1 MSPHLLSVDPPP
13 PIWIYDFRDRPDLPD
28 GPLAPTEY
36 NGRHARV
43 AALLRDI
50 LDFHRLEFG
59 WRSHDGRGGRLAL
72 FLDSPRQGGW
82 SDPYLGYLGLTGPR
96 TYEGRDGRLYRFDDF
111 AVSADYAAHEFQHL
125 VTHACA
131 ELGASTPEAHALNE
145 SLSDCFAIAFRHWR
159 ARKAGAAARAVDWRF
174 GAGVALEPLSCTRN
188 LAEPGDPRAWT
199 PGFAHWSEVRPN
211 EKGVVDGYALSLV
224 ASLAF
229 RRVAYAL
236 GEDVL
241 APARIWQAALAD
253 PRMRGV
259 KTFAGFADL
268 TLSTARARWREA
280 EHAVQ
285 AGWASVGVAPG
296 APIIV

>member
-1 MSPHLLSVDPPP
+1 M
-13 PIWIYDFRDRPDLPD
+13 
-28 GPLAPTEY
+28 
-36 NGRHARV
+36 
-43 AALLRDI
+43 
-50 LDFHRLEFG
+50 
-59 WRSHDGRGGRLAL
+59 
-72 FLDSPRQGGW
+72 
-82 SDPYLGYLGLTGPR
+82 
-96 TYEGRDGRLYRFDDF
+96 
-111 AVSADYAAHEFQHL
+111 
-125 VTHACA
+125 
-131 ELGASTPEAHALNE
+131 
-145 SLSDCFAIAFRHWR
+145 
-159 ARKAGAAARAVDWRF
+159 
-174 GAGVALEPLSCTRN
+174 
-188 LAEPGDPRAWT
+188 
-199 PGFAHWSEVRPN
+199 RPN

-268 TLSTARARWREA
+268 TLSAARARWREA